1 VGITNK
7 ENPTNRV
14 ATVAEKIVR
23 VVISS
28 VESLNRTM
36 IADTKT
42 ETVAKTLP
50 NGARTKMRW
59 LSH

>member
-7 ENPTNRV
+7 ENLTNRAAMV
-14 ATVAEKIVR
+14 VEKTAK

-28 VESLNRTM
+28 VELVNHTM
-36 IADTKT
+36 IVDTKT
-42 ETVAKTLP
+42 ETVLKTLP

-59 LSH
+59 SSH